1 MGNINK
7 TIRKGAKSDGLGNN
21 VESKVRDVRK
31 KTQNQRLDRPAALQ
45 SPSKIAEDIRRNAQF
60 INRCFDEMKKKCDK
74 ISGQCKDLKKD
85 INNNQELIKLL

>member
-21 VESKVRDVRK
+21 AEGKIRYVWKKSK
-31 KTQNQRLDRPAALQ
+31 NQRLDRPAALQ

-60 INRCFDEMKKKCDK
+60 INRCFDDMIKTCDK
-74 ISGQCKDLKKD
+74 INEECKDLKKD
-85 INNNQELIKLL
+85 VKNYQELIKLL

>member
-45 SPSKIAEDIRRNAQF
+45 SPSKIAEDIRRNAQY
-60 INRCFDEMKKKCDK
+60 INRCFDDMKKKCDK

-85 INNNQELIKLL
+85 INNKQELIKLL